1 MWLCGYGMLWY
12 RVASGRDS
20 EVTCQQAC
28 SCWCQCTSMYTCR
41 VEWVFRNDSNGS
53 DIFNFCCMSFVSC
66 QSAILHKCTWIEL
79 DWICILHNCV
89 PRSMPAIAETTRVSG
104 SCCNKRHLLSVQC
117 TKPSYACAR
126 KPKGS
131 VTFGTPCTLELAGT
145 CHSCFLSTR
154 STYLNMIFQVWKC
167 CLELVALEPETYER
181 QTCRP
186 LDKV

>member
-1 MWLCGYGMLWY
+1 M
-12 RVASGRDS
+12 
-20 EVTCQQAC
+20 
-28 SCWCQCTSMYTCR
+28 SMYTCR

-53 DIFNFCCMSFVSC
+53 DIFNFCCISFVSC
-66 QSAILHKCTWIEL
+66 QSCYPSQVYLNWIRLNLHFAQLSK
-79 DWICILHNCV
+79 
-89 PRSMPAIAETTRVSG
+89 SMPAIAETTRVSG

-154 STYLNMIFQVWKC
+154 STYLNMVFQVWKC

-186 LDKV
+186 LDKI